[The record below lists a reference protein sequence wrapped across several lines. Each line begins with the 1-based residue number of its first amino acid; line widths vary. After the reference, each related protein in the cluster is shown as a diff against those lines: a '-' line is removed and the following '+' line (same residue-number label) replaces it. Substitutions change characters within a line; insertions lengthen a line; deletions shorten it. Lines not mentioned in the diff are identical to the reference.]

1 MNENIR
7 VINSNEFIN
16 SIVKLFF
23 ILLLLQEIYIVKY
36 IEIYFRMV
44 NEILSI
50 FIRICPLFAQYT
62 IIERTECVI
71 TLRTYL

>member
-36 IEIYFRMV
+36 IER
-44 NEILSI
+44 N
-50 FIRICPLFAQYT
+50 LFQDG
-62 IIERTECVI
+62 E
-71 TLRTYL
+71 